1 MSSVHA
7 QSNPLS
13 NEQLARLDAE
23 ERWTQALQ
31 NYREE
36 TGHDLLQ
43 HSFAK
48 DILSQ
53 SRTDEV
59 MAQFMKFKDFRS
71 SGNKILR
78 VLKPIVSVVLRFID
92 AGGEAGSVRISPS
105 FRSEHYLIVQ
115 QKVVPGGK
123 AIFVAVGALL
133 QASRRSSF
141 RLAFRSDRGEGDEGR

>member
-1 MSSVHA
+1 MAAVHS
-7 QSNPLS
+7 QSNTLS
-13 NEQLARLDAE
+13 NEEVARLDAE

-59 MAQFMKFKDFRS
+59 MAQFTKFKDFRS
-71 SGNKILR
+71 SGSKILR

-92 AGGEAGSVRISPS
+92 AGAEAGSVCISPS
-105 FRSEHYLIVQ
+105 
-115 QKVVPGGK
+115 
-123 AIFVAVGALL
+123 
-133 QASRRSSF
+133 SR
-141 RLAFRSDRGEGDEGR
+141 